1 MRVHVSTS
9 SGPGGERVSG
19 SITWSLLMVRASSL
33 WLHWA
38 ASINCRGGEESQ
50 VVRAGEH
57 SLGVFLSTS
66 NTSFW
71 LYGSHYGQGATRQY
85 PWRFPLPIP
94 LTIVLRM
101 STTPELPSLLLLLI
115 SWGGGMGR
123 GQQHQGRNQGFS
135 VCVFLPTIL
144 TFTARPYGP
153 QRNLAHQGEL

>member
-38 ASINCRGGEESQ
+38 DSINCSGGEESQ
-50 VVRAGEH
+50 VAGAGEH
-57 SLGVFLSTS
+57 SLVVFLSTS

-94 LTIVLRM
+94 LTIVLHM
-101 STTPELPSLLLLLI
+101 STTPELPSLLLLPYFVG
-115 SWGGGMGR
+115 WGHGEGTATSGKEP
-123 GQQHQGRNQGFS
+123 GLL
-135 VCVFLPTIL
+135 CVFFP
-144 TFTARPYGP
+144 PYHTDLHSQAIRTSEEP
-153 QRNLAHQGEL
+153 STPR